1 MAIQLTTYY
10 QSKDIP
16 PLPGENTFHS
26 TELFKIY
33 EATPG
38 YTPMLIVARK
48 DKKVKGKILA
58 ATRTQKKLFPP
69 AIIKRCV
76 IYDQGDFFC
85 NSQNE
90 QESLFGFM
98 LEHLTKEALRNAF
111 IIEFRNL
118 SHAKFGYRFF
128 RQNGYFPMN
137 WLRVRNSLSKNKS
150 IEKDF
155 SPSRRRQIRKGIK
168 NGAIAREAQSNEE
181 IKTFAEVLKK
191 NYSSKIRKHFPNQT
205 FFRNMKKVFT
215 KDKSK
220 IFIVTYKDKIIGGS
234 ACIYSKESAFLWFS
248 GGLRK
253 SYRMMFPGVLAVW
266 IALKDAKQRGY
277 KYLEF
282 MDVGLAFRPHGYRD
296 FVLRFGGRQSSTRR
310 WFRFRWKWLNKAFIK
325 LYI

>member
-10 QSKDIP
+10 HSKDIP

-38 YTPMLIVARK
+38 YTPLLIVARK
-48 DKKVKGKILA
+48 AEVVKGKILA
-58 ATRTQKKLFPP
+58 ATRTQKKIFPP
-69 AIIKRCV
+69 SIIKRCV
-76 IYDQGDFFC
+76 IYDQGEFFC
-85 NSQNE
+85 KSHNE

-137 WLRVRNSLSKNKS
+137 WLRVRNTFSKNKT
-150 IEKDF
+150 IESDF
-155 SPSRRRQIRKGIK
+155 SPSRRRQIRKGLK
-168 NGAIAREAQSNEE
+168 NGATVREAKSYDE
-181 IKTFAEVLKK
+181 INTFAEVLKK

-205 FFRNMKKVFT
+205 FFKNMKNVF
-215 KDKSK
+215 KENKSR

-253 SYRMMFPGVLAVW
+253 SYRTLFPGVLAVW
-266 IALKDAKQRGY
+266 IALKDAKQRNY
-277 KYLEF
+277 KHLEF

-296 FVLRFGGRQSSTRR
+296 FVLRFGGKQSSTRR
-310 WFRFRWKWLNKAFIK
+310 WFRFKWKWLNKAFIK